1 MTQIKLAGNL
11 ISATGPL
18 SHGHLQIIR
27 AFAGL
32 AAGLVAGLSFGLLH
46 PAMAQTGLPEKSPA
60 AIVFDPSAFLVP
72 RDQLSTQ
79 DSDPFLFISRV
90 MDSSQ
95 PRWAEFEP
103 SIARFPDTSSCL
115 MQDERTSDVQ
125 NLLNFDWKAMESLH
139 DIEVCMFRV
148 AHSLDDVQ
156 LLRAWLTAQ
165 GYRIADGRQFCSDM
179 YDESF
184 PNQGVC
190 SFEGIMAPDLF
201 AEKTSIFEEMSLP
214 WRLIYRKAARRH
226 GLQIGLSDTMQVV
239 EVFATVDTES

>member
-46 PAMAQTGLPEKSPA
+46 PAMAQTGLPEKPPA

-148 AHSLDDVQ
+148 AHSLDDLPVF
-156 LLRAWLTAQ
+156 RAWLATQ
-165 GYRIADGRQFCSDM
+165 GYRIADGLKFCTWEPDPEFADKS
-179 YDESF
+179 
-184 PNQGVC
+184 VC
-190 SFEGIMAPDLF
+190 SFSAIMAPELF
-201 AEKTSIFEEMSLP
+201 AEKTSVYENISFP
-214 WRLIYRKAARRH
+214 WRQIYRHAARRH
-226 GLQIGLSDTMQVV
+226 DLNIGLSATMQVV
-239 EVFATVDTES
+239 DVDAGVITQ